1 MAAYAASAGLPQV
14 EVSRLLAANTTED
27 ALTVLNAAGLR
38 QCVCQTLAERAS
50 IRAERYLFGKLKV
63 GTVMVTLT
71 GELLGM
77 DEKAREIGERYG
89 WTLPQ

>member
-1 MAAYAASAGLPQV
+1 
-14 EVSRLLAANTTED
+14 
-27 ALTVLNAAGLR
+27 
-38 QCVCQTLAERAS
+38 VCQTLAQRAS

-77 DEKAREIGERYG
+77 DETAKKIGERYG